1 MAFHTFEQPSE
12 KRRQGERE
20 DGGNCDCGQDC
31 PEKKR
36 VPLP

>member
-1 MAFHTFEQPSE
+1 MVFDTFKQPSE

-20 DGGNCDCGQDC
+20 DGNCDCGQDC